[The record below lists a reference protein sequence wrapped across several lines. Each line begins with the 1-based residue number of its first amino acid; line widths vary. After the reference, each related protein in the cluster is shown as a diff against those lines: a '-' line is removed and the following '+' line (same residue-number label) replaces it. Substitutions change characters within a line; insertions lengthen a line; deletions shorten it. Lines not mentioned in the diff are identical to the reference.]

1 MSTYAGQ
8 LVAVRNEDELK
19 KLILLCGE
27 EGCPIIPTSNE
38 GMPPLLPGEENHCVV
53 SLAEMN
59 EVLAFAADDLT
70 ITVGVGAKLADL
82 QRIVGAVGQRLAI
95 EVPNPESSPIGS
107 ILGMGS
113 SGFLGSTLGSLADQ
127 VLGIEA
133 IVGDGRRLVG
143 GGQVVKNVTG
153 YDFVR
158 LFCGST
164 GSLGIITQATF
175 RLRPLPLEERSFVLE
190 TKDIQDA
197 IRMAHVIR
205 GFQQT
210 ITALVIVDGQS
221 TPRTQE
227 TPLLLVRSEGSP
239 KALES
244 LNAEINELAKTAYT
258 LDQVDSELLWQQARQ
273 FPLDQDFHLK
283 LKLPPSKVEAC
294 VKELLQRN
302 TEDTW
307 GLVCDMQAA
316 TISWTLNGD
325 RDVPTYLQSLE
336 VRELENRH
344 MANACLP
351 DDLADREGRWDRF
364 THPEAAARKIGDRI
378 KITFDPAGIFL
389 PIRPIA
395 GSF

>member
-8 LVAVRNEDELK
+8 LIAVRNEEELK
-19 KLILLCGE
+19 KLIRLCGE

-82 QRIVGAVGQRLAI
+82 QRIVGEAGQRLAI
-95 EVPNPESSPIGS
+95 EVPNPKSSPMGS
-107 ILGMGS
+107 IIGMGS

-133 IVGDGRRLVG
+133 IVGDGRRLIG
-143 GGQVVKNVTG
+143 GGRVVKNVTG

-175 RLRPLPLEERSFVLE
+175 RLRPRPLEERSFVLE
-190 TKDIQDA
+190 TKDMQDA
-197 IRMAHVIR
+197 IQMAQVVR
-205 GFQQT
+205 RFRQT

-227 TPLLLVRSEGSP
+227 TPLLLLRSEGSP
-239 KALES
+239 KALEALS
-244 LNAEINELAKTAYT
+244 AQVDKLAQDAHKLN
-258 LDQVDSELLWQQARQ
+258 QVDSDLLWQQARQ
-273 FPLDQDFHLK
+273 FPHDQDFHLK

-294 VKELLQRN
+294 VKDLRQKNAE
-302 TEDTW
+302 ETW

-316 TISWTLNGD
+316 TISWTLNAN
-325 RDVPTYLQSLE
+325 RDVPAYLQSLD
-336 VRELENRH
+336 VKELETKH

-378 KITFDPAGIFL
+378 KIAFDPAGIFL